1 MENNSGS
8 ILDKENLRKT
18 KSRQQILEI
27 LRNSG
32 PKTID
37 EIYQLAIAQGET
49 MSMSTVYRTCETLA
63 EKGVVQKSN
72 LIEDGRARY
81 EFAGIS
87 HRHHAVCMECHDI
100 ISIEDCPFGQFDEL
114 MESKYDFDV
123 KSHSIEIY
131 GYCRK
136 CKLKQ
141 SEA

>member
-1 MENNSGS
+1 MENSVS
-8 ILDKENLRKT
+8 ILNKENLRKT
-18 KSRQQILEI
+18 KSRQVILEI
-27 LRNSG
+27 LKAPG

-37 EIYQLAIAQGET
+37 EIYQRAVAQGET

-72 LIEDGRARY
+72 LIEDGKARY

-87 HRHHAVCMECHDI
+87 HRHHAVCMACHDI
-100 ISIEDCPFGQFDEL
+100 ISIEDCPFGQFDAL

-136 CKLKQ
+136 CKPRQ
-141 SEA
+141 PQA